1 MNKIS
6 KTKNGFTLIET
17 LVAITILMIS
27 IVGPLTIAQKSLKA
41 ALQAK
46 DQVFATY
53 LAQSIM
59 EDIKRSRSIY
69 VVNNWSESG
78 LYGFELWKKKFE
90 TDHFGCGPF
99 KRICPATIY
108 IKSEGYDLYNNSGVT
123 KSKFSWKTEIA
134 DYSLGPISSPDVLI
148 TVTVSWKN
156 GTILN
161 ETKVEN
167 LLFDVIL

>member
-59 EDIKRSRSIY
+59 EDIKRIRSTY
-69 VVNNWSESG
+69 VSNGN
-78 LYGFELWKKKFE
+78 GFAMWKGNFKE
-90 TDHFGCGPF
+90 DYFGCGTAG
-99 KRICPATIY
+99 KCPAPIY
-108 IKSEGYDLYNNSGVT
+108 ILKSGGYKFYEDPNTT

-134 DYSLGPISSPDVLI
+134 DYNLDNPANPDVLI
-148 TVTVSWKN
+148 TVTVSWRN